1 MRRPRPIA
9 SIPRTLILFL
19 LFHRAPVLLVLT
31 LAVMLYLSAME
42 LRKRPWRRVVKLWW
56 LLLVFLTSAF
66 GFLALLAYLQ
76 IRKDEG

>member
-1 MRRPRPIA
+1 
-9 SIPRTLILFL
+9 LILFL
-19 LFHRAPVLLVLT
+19 LFHGVPLVLLIT

-42 LRKRPWRRVVKLWW
+42 LRKRPWRRLVKLWW

-76 IRKDEG
+76 LRKEET

>member
-1 MRRPRPIA
+1 MV
-9 SIPRTLILFL
+9 LFL
-19 LFHRAPVLLVLT
+19 LFHSAPLVLVLT

-66 GFLALLAYLQ
+66 GFLALLAYVHL
-76 IRKDEG
+76 RKEET

>member
-1 MRRPRPIA
+1 M
-9 SIPRTLILFL
+9 ILFL
-19 LFHRAPVLLVLT
+19 LFHSVPLVLLIT

-42 LRKRPWRRVVKLWW
+42 LRKRPWRRLVKLWW

-76 IRKDEG
+76 VRKEET

>member
-1 MRRPRPIA
+1 M
-9 SIPRTLILFL
+9 ILFL
-19 LFHRAPVLLVLT
+19 LFHSVPLVLLIT

-42 LRKRPWRRVVKLWW
+42 LRKRPWRRLVKLWW

-76 IRKDEG
+76 LRKEET

>member
-1 MRRPRPIA
+1 M
-9 SIPRTLILFL
+9 ILFL
-19 LFHRAPVLLVLT
+19 LFDSAPLVLVLT
-31 LAVMLYLSAME
+31 LAAMLYLSYLE

-76 IRKDEG
+76 LTKEKA

>member
-1 MRRPRPIA
+1 MV
-9 SIPRTLILFL
+9 LFL
-19 LFHRAPVLLVLT
+19 LFHSAPFVLVLT

-42 LRKRPWRRVVKLWW
+42 LRKRPWRRIVKLWW

-76 IRKDEG
+76 LHKEEA